1 MRRQFHH
8 LRCELYG
15 TGLRV
20 SEVVALKIGDID
32 SKRMVIRVEQGKGR
46 KDRYV
51 MLSPHLLDL
60 LRAWWKLAR
69 PRGWLFPGQNRL
81 NPLTTRQLNRACH
94 AAADTAEIGK
104 PVSLHTLRHS
114 FATHLLE
121 QNIDIRVIQVLNTA
135 HEQPVEGRITYRFH
149 PRYSE
154 TVVITR
160 RLERSGVQFV
170 VIRQPDSSLAC
181 LPVWMTQEAASHFE
195 ISDKP
200 RFSLDILR
208 SLRTEVDALLG
219 FLLSESKAEEADNDA
234 PIRKSPA
241 EPFRGGHTT
250 HRPGGRAKG
259 QSGATGGGPVARDR
273 NGACKGGE
281 QS

>member
-1 MRRQFHH
+1 MALTRCGGRRPPRFTAKPETSAPCNFSSDTRH
-8 LRCELYG
+8 
-15 TGLRV
+15 T
-20 SEVVALKIGDID
+20 
-32 SKRMVIRVEQGKGR
+32 
-46 KDRYV
+46 
-51 MLSPHLLDL
+51 
-60 LRAWWKLAR
+60 AR
-69 PRGWLFPGQNRL
+69 
-81 NPLTTRQLNRACH
+81 
-94 AAADTAEIGK
+94 
-104 PVSLHTLRHS
+104 
-114 FATHLLE
+114 
-121 QNIDIRVIQVLNTA
+121 
-135 HEQPVEGRITYRFH
+135 EQPVEGRITYRFH

-181 LPVWMTQEAASHFE
+181 LPAWRTQEEPSRFE

-200 RFSLDILR
+200 RFSLDILQ

-219 FLLSESKAEEADNDA
+219 FLLSESKTEEADNDA

-241 EPFRGGHTT
+241 EPFRRGHST
-250 HRPGGRAKG
+250 HRPGARTKA

-281 QS
+281 QSCPRSRLSIL

>member
-1 MRRQFHH
+1 MR
-8 LRCELYG
+8 CA
-15 TGLRV
+15 TA
-20 SEVVALKIGDID
+20 SPPIC
-32 SKRMVIRVEQGKGR
+32 
-46 KDRYV
+46 
-51 MLSPHLLDL
+51 LSAAPIFASSRHFSDT
-60 LRAWWKLAR
+60 RHTAR
-69 PRGWLFPGQNRL
+69 
-81 NPLTTRQLNRACH
+81 
-94 AAADTAEIGK
+94 
-104 PVSLHTLRHS
+104 
-114 FATHLLE
+114 
-121 QNIDIRVIQVLNTA
+121 
-135 HEQPVEGRITYRFH
+135 EQPVEGRITYRFH

-200 RFSLDILR
+200 RFSLDILQ

-219 FLLSESKAEEADNDA
+219 FLLSESKTEEADNDA

-273 NGACKGGE
+273 NGACKGGGAVMTKITTE
-281 QS
+281 HLARSACVYIRQST

>member
-1 MRRQFHH
+1 
-8 LRCELYG
+8 
-15 TGLRV
+15 
-20 SEVVALKIGDID
+20 
-32 SKRMVIRVEQGKGR
+32 
-46 KDRYV
+46 
-51 MLSPHLLDL
+51 
-60 LRAWWKLAR
+60 
-69 PRGWLFPGQNRL
+69 
-81 NPLTTRQLNRACH
+81 
-94 AAADTAEIGK
+94 
-104 PVSLHTLRHS
+104 
-114 FATHLLE
+114 
-121 QNIDIRVIQVLNTA
+121 
-135 HEQPVEGRITYRFH
+135 
-149 PRYSE
+149 
-154 TVVITR
+154 VVITR
-160 RLERSGVQFV
+160 RLERSGVEFV

-200 RFSLDILR
+200 SFSLDILR

-219 FLLSESKAEEADNDA
+219 FLLSESKTEEADNDA

-241 EPFRGGHTT
+241 EPFRGGQTT